1 MENEGK
7 AESTS
12 CQHTQN
18 PDLHP
23 ILRTRRR
30 GQLASQMAKARA
42 VVGATGEIL
51 MHRHLYRERVYV
63 KVCGS
68 PSAFGLSP
76 LIMFQLF
83 MGLRWI
89 SAKPRVNFT
98 KSNFTKRLQPWFCEC
113 VLEKDR
119 NVMITYNIYI
129 VIRETGQFSSKG
141 IINDF
146 IGNLNRLTV
155 SRRFTEQAV

>member
-1 MENEGK
+1 MRVK
-7 AESTS
+7 LKSTS

-30 GQLASQMAKARA
+30 GQLASQMAKTRA

-51 MHRHLYRERVYV
+51 MRHHLYRERVYV
-63 KVCGS
+63 KVWGS
-68 PSAFGLSP
+68 PSAFGLWP

-83 MGLRWI
+83 MALRWI

-119 NVMITYNIYI
+119 KLFWSVETEMNDCVEC
-129 VIRETGQFSSKG
+129 ETGWNCVYQIIPFTAILHFLFG
-141 IINDF
+141 IIE
-146 IGNLNRLTV
+146 LK
-155 SRRFTEQAV
+155 

>member
-1 MENEGK
+1 MRVK
-7 AESTS
+7 LKSTS

-119 NVMITYNIYI
+119 KLFWSVETEMNDCVEC
-129 VIRETGQFSSKG
+129 ETGWNCVYQIIPFTAILHFLFG
-141 IINDF
+141 IIE
-146 IGNLNRLTV
+146 LK
-155 SRRFTEQAV
+155 